1 MPGTRISV
9 GCPDQDDAPARIDLI
24 TGMLAP
30 RLISRTD
37 RTARV
42 GITAAQML
50 LLEGDQV
57 ELDIDVGEGCSLELH
72 DIGGTVAYPPRERP
86 ADQPGDQPGDVEL
99 SRWSTS
105 IRLGEGATLSWRGLP
120 LVVSQGAVTLRRTTA
135 HLGEGARLLMRETV
149 VLGRHGETGGRV
161 TTALSV
167 SDAHGPVL
175 LEETALDGLAP
186 RPGILG
192 RRRVLDS
199 VVCAGFSPE
208 TAAGDLVFDRPGA
221 MARMIGDDAHRTALD
236 ERMRQW
242 EAKMHLRG

>member
-1 MPGTRISV
+1 MPRTRISV
-9 GCPDQDDAPARIDLI
+9 GCPDQGDAPARIDLI

-50 LLEGDQV
+50 LLEGDAV
-57 ELDIDVGEGCSLELH
+57 ELDIEVGAGCSLEVH

-86 ADQPGDQPGDVEL
+86 ADQPGDVEP
-99 SRWSTS
+99 SRWSTT
-105 IRLGEGATLSWRGLP
+105 IRLSEGAALSWHGLP

-161 TTALSV
+161 TSALSIG
-167 SDAHGPVL
+167 DAHGPVL
-175 LEETALDGLAP
+175 LEETSLDGLAP

-221 MARMIGDDAHRTALD
+221 MARTIGDDAHRTALD

-242 EAKMHLRG
+242 EEQMQLRD

>member
-1 MPGTRISV
+1 MPRTRISV
-9 GCPDQDDAPARIDLI
+9 CCPDRGDAPARIDLI

-30 RLISRTD
+30 RLISRTR

-50 LLEGDQV
+50 LLEGDDV
-57 ELDIDVGEGCSLELH
+57 ELDIEVDAGCSLQVQ
-72 DIGGTVAYPPRERP
+72 DTGGTVAYPPRERP
-86 ADQPGDQPGDVEL
+86 ADQPGDVEP

-105 IRLGEGATLSWRGLP
+105 IRLGEGAALSWNGLP

-135 HLGEGARLLMRETV
+135 HLSEGARLLMRETV

-161 TTALSV
+161 TSALSV

-175 LEETALDGLAP
+175 LEETSLDGLAP
-186 RPGILG
+186 RPGVLG

-199 VVCAGFSPE
+199 VGCAGFSPE

-221 MARMIGDDAHRTALD
+221 MARTIGDDAHRTALD

-242 EAKMHLRG
+242 EAEMQLRD

>member
-1 MPGTRISV
+1 MPRTRISV
-9 GCPDQDDAPARIDLI
+9 RSPDQDDAAARIDLI

-30 RLISRTD
+30 RLTSRTD

-50 LLEGDQV
+50 LLEGDDV
-57 ELDIDVGEGCSLELH
+57 ELDIEVGAGCSLELH
-72 DIGGTVAYPPRERP
+72 DVGGTVAYPPRERP
-86 ADQPGDQPGDVEL
+86 ADQPGDVEP

-105 IRLGEGATLSWRGLP
+105 IRLGEGATLSWHGLP

-149 VLGRHGETGGRV
+149 VLGRHGETGGQV
-161 TTALSV
+161 TSALSV

-175 LEETALDGLAP
+175 LEETSLDGLAP

-192 RRRVLDS
+192 RRRVLDA

-221 MARMIGDDAHRTALD
+221 MVRTIDDDAHRTALD

-242 EAKMHLRG
+242 ETEMQLRD